1 MQVFMF
7 SFFFFCLTYISL
19 RCFQLL
25 PKIRWYCFIS
35 PSRGKSY
42 PYSKFSN
49 FDNPSTTP
57 TIWVGF
63 NCKTGQSMYIHI
75 LLWLVIE
82 GFYWYFEC
90 FCCVGECGRVAVRR
104 PSKDSWQ
111 SKSLHVP
118 DETNSI
124 KEWSLSN
131 PNGNCSS
138 VSPFSCSFA
147 VTIQV
152 VAYKTR

>member
-1 MQVFMF
+1 MMK
-7 SFFFFCLTYISL
+7 SFLC
-19 RCFQLL
+19 
-25 PKIRWYCFIS
+25 
-35 PSRGKSY
+35 RGKSY

-63 NCKTGQSMYIHI
+63 NCKTGQK
-75 LLWLVIE
+75 
-82 GFYWYFEC
+82 
-90 FCCVGECGRVAVRR
+90 CGRVAVRR

-152 VAYKTR
+152 VA